1 VLGAGFSFVQFVV
14 VFLLVLAVLWF
25 FFGRK

>member
-1 VLGAGFSFVQFVV
+1 VLGAGFSFVQFIV
-14 VFLLVLAVLWF
+14 VFVLVLGVLWF